1 MKIKHLILV
10 FLVGSVMQLQGQD
23 FHNSFFQF
31 APQIISPTMTGAFY
45 GNIRAN
51 AIGRDQG
58 RSVAGAGNE
67 WQDLSLAVDGNID
80 FGLTDDDW
88 VSAGMTFS
96 RSASPGV
103 GDFRRQFSGLSVAY
117 HLAFGKKA
125 DKVFT
130 VGFKYGTYTTGFRN
144 VNSSEYIDPLTLES
158 GASNELNF
166 WLQSQFGQQDPA
178 QKTTGDYMLGFML
191 DAPLGKTADIRFGIA
206 ADHITQ
212 PRLRGTGGST
222 GPDSIPPVGGAQFN
236 ELKRRIN
243 GFVFIYSD
251 INDRLTFNPNLII
264 QRKGVTTNVVVQAL
278 FSYLYSKEKE
288 ISLVAGIGARFV
300 NDLDLPLYLALDM
313 KDLRVGLSYDTN
325 ISGLR
330 PSSNTFGALEL
341 GITKIFN
348 WSKKATVKPV
358 FICPRL

>member
-10 FLVGSVMQLQGQD
+10 FLVGSVMQLHGQD

-51 AIGRDQG
+51 VIGRDQG
-58 RSVAGAGNE
+58 RAAAGPGNE

-80 FGLTDDDW
+80 FGLKPEDW
-88 VSAGMTFS
+88 ISAGLTFS
-96 RSASPGV
+96 RSASPGA

-130 VGFKYGTYTTGFRN
+130 VGFKYGTYSTGFRN
-144 VNSSEYIDPLTLES
+144 VNPDAYLDPSTLES
-158 GASNELNF
+158 GTISRDLSLFLDNNF
-166 WLQSQFGQQDPA
+166 A
-178 QKTTGDYMLGFML
+178 QADAAEKTVGDYALGFML
-191 DAPLGKTADIRFGIA
+191 DAPLGKTADIRIGISS
-206 ADHITQ
+206 DHILQ
-212 PRLRGTGGST
+212 PRFDTQSDTIGG
-222 GPDSIPPVGGAQFN
+222 GPATVIN
-236 ELKRRIN
+236 EDLQRRIN
-243 GFVFIYSD
+243 GFVFIYTD
-251 INDRLTFNPNLII
+251 INDRLTFNPNLLI
-264 QRKGVTTNVVVQAL
+264 QRKGVSTNVVVQAL

-288 ISLVAGIGARFV
+288 ISLVAGIGARLV
-300 NDLDLPLYLALDM
+300 DDLDLPIYLALDM
-313 KDLRVGLSYDTN
+313 KDLRVGISYDTN
-325 ISGLR
+325 VSGLR

-348 WSKKATVKPV
+348 WNKKATVKPV